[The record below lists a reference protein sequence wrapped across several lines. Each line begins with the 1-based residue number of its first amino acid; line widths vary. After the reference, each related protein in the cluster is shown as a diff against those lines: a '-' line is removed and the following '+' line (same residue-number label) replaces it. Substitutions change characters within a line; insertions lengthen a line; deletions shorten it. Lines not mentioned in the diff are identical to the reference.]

1 MLLGDR
7 QALSMTAG
15 DHRDTGLY
23 RLVSADTQFWPGG
36 GGREKIETAN
46 SQQPVAKGG
55 AVQEQW
61 QDAPQAAGVS
71 RHCPKARPSGRFN
84 ANHDGAVKRLARLGL
99 SARKRRERRAPT
111 DLRHAAVPGNSGA
124 ASGCA
129 RRQSGGKN
137 SAGQVVSGIARDQE
151 NPSAFPG
158 RQAAALYGRQ
168 GCLPPLRHPP
178 QPAANA
184 ARNSTRNFG
193 TTSNGSYGA
202 RPACRVS
209 MGR

>member
-1 MLLGDR
+1 MLLGNR

-46 SQQPVAKGG
+46 SQWRRG
-55 AVQEQW
+55 
-61 QDAPQAAGVS
+61 
-71 RHCPKARPSGRFN
+71 GRFKNSGKMHPRQRAYPDTAPKRDLQVASMRTTTGRLKGSPALVCPRGSGVN
-84 ANHDGAVKRLARLGL
+84 AA
-99 SARKRRERRAPT
+99 
-111 DLRHAAVPGNSGA
+111 LRQICATLPSQAIRGA